1 MVPPGLSSPEASAAS
16 TMRRAMRSFTD
27 PPGFMY
33 STFARTVQATPASLT
48 TLLSLTRGVFPTRS
62 AMCSAYFTRAILSDG
77 GHPVCRAAGARP
89 GSPDRGVR
97 APAVTSGR
105 YRGGTSSPEGHTHG
119 EGGTRTSDRR
129 HAAYGGGGV
138 AAGIGALGAI
148 GYGVLKAE
156 ARIARRIVG
165 VHFEGAPDDNGLYG
179 AGPGEPVELVMLG
192 DSSAAGMGADN
203 RYQTVGA
210 IIATG
215 VSALTGRPVRLTN
228 TAVIGAESSGLER
241 QLALALEQVERPHV
255 AVIMI
260 GANDITHRINKAI
273 AVRHLESTVQRLRE
287 VGAQVVV
294 ATCPDLGTI
303 GPIPQPLRLVGR
315 RWSRDLAAAQTV
327 AVVEAGGR
335 TVSLGDLL
343 GPEFAERPHELFS
356 KDRFHPSPAG
366 YARCAAALLP
376 SVYAAL
382 GVWEGAP
389 QEDRLPDRRRGEGI
403 GPVALAAEQAV
414 RDPGTEVSATEIA
427 GQPRGPAGAGP
438 SCSAGRATR
447 YPRGGPPSPAGSRP
461 PVRREAGTAAGE
473 PTGPRAGSPSARRWT
488 TSPWTARPRPHRN
501 PALNRIRSSVTK
513 RPLIASALDE
523 EEHP

>member
-1 MVPPGLSSPEASAAS
+1 MVDTPYAV
-16 TMRRAMRSFTD
+16 RR
-27 PPGFMY
+27 
-33 STFARTVQATPASLT
+33 
-48 TLLSLTRGVFPTRS
+48 
-62 AMCSAYFTRAILSDG
+62 
-77 GHPVCRAAGARP
+77 
-89 GSPDRGVR
+89 VR
-97 APAVTSGR
+97 ARLALRRGSGTGSHQR
-105 YRGGTSSPEGHTHG
+105 SLPWWDILTGRGTHMG
-119 EGGTRTSDRR
+119 RAERARR
-129 HAAYGGGGV
+129 IAATAAYGGGGV

-165 VHFEGAPDDNGLYG
+165 VHFEGAPDDNGIYG

-382 GVWEGAP
+382 GVWEGEP

-427 GQPRGPAGAGP
+427 GQPRGPRGRWAKLLRRPRNPLPARRAAESGGRPAAGAADKPGP
-438 SCSAGRATR
+438 RLES
-447 YPRGGPPSPAGSRP
+447 PPA
-461 PVRREAGTAAGE
+461 
-473 PTGPRAGSPSARRWT
+473 PRAGSPSARQLDHEPLDGET
-488 TSPWTARPRPHRN
+488 KATPEPSAEPHT
-501 PALNRIRSSVTK
+501 IVG
-513 RPLIASALDE
+513 D
-523 EEHP
+523 